1 MGTLKENYEKLSA
14 EIKSSGK
21 PAAAWFPQYTPSS
34 LLNAEN
40 WWEALAVCEYA
51 LDTKEDEKLTEV
63 FFELIFSAF
72 DCNVEV
78 DLNDEEY
85 EFWWEKV
92 MQVCDR
98 VAVFSGAGWAQK
110 GAQYSEARYG
120 KRDMSYLF
128 PFYEKAA
135 DMGWAEAEATVAYWR
150 FMGFYCE
157 QDKEEGER
165 RFAALSSPEALL
177 WGRHYRA
184 FAEEFTGDKE
194 KALKM
199 RQELLNELPEGH
211 RLRAHTY
218 AALGDS
224 LDREEGGVAEEAAY
238 YEKSLEIVPNLY
250 TLKNLG
256 TLYFRYPELNKSKEL
271 GFELWEKAW
280 HAGVWSAAN
289 FLGYNYQEEEWLDMP
304 KAIEWLE
311 KGMLYCELY
320 SAYELALIY
329 LYNDDYKNVERGLMC
344 LERCVSG
351 DYVSGIEGLA
361 NVYFNGDLVEE
372 DMNRAKELL
381 EKAIELGSG
390 NAAYRLGWMY
400 ERGFLSEEPDYA
412 KAMEYY
418 EKAASMDNVDGYCRA
433 ALYLANGYSGVK
445 DAVKSREYYEKAAE
459 MGSCFAMIELS
470 FLYENGDGVEKS
482 YEKAYELCTKAAAEG
497 YPYAMF
503 RVGLYLEKGVIGE
516 AQPEEALGWYV
527 KAAEAEDTDA
537 LFALGRCYKNGIGTE
552 EDFDKALECFSKGA
566 EKNESRCLTE
576 LGLAYENATGVEEN
590 PQKAVEYMTKAA
602 EQDYGYAQFKMGDYY
617 FFGYGSCMEDNKK
630 AVEWYEKAVANEIPM
645 AMIRMGEYYLYDYD
659 RLNESEKAFSYFKK
673 AADEYEWYSE
683 GLGIC
688 YEMGIGVEDNET
700 EAFKYYTLAADS
712 GNVTS
717 MYRVG
722 LCYYNGVGVKEN
734 YAEAYRWFTDAAG
747 NENIGATYY
756 LGKMLMYGEGCTP
769 DPETAVQWLMKA
781 AEKNNDKAQFEL
793 GNAYLMGNGVDEN
806 DETAMEWFE
815 KAAENGNEK
824 ALKITGRRRK

>member
-1 MGTLKENYEKLSA
+1 MGTLKEKFEELSA
-14 EIKSSGK
+14 GIKASGK
-21 PAAAWFPQYTPSS
+21 PAAAWFPKYTSTS
-34 LLNAEN
+34 LLNADN

-51 LDTKEDEKLTEV
+51 LDTREDEKLTEG

-78 DLNDEEY
+78 DLNEEEY

-92 MQVCDR
+92 MRVCER

-128 PFYEKAA
+128 PCYEKAA
-135 DMGWAEAEATVAYWR
+135 DMGWGEAEATVAYWR
-150 FMGFYCE
+150 YMGFYCE
-157 QDKEEGER
+157 QDKEEG
-165 RFAALSSPEALL
+165 
-177 WGRHYRA
+177 
-184 FAEEFTGDKE
+184 D
-194 KALKM
+194 
-199 RQELLNELPEGH
+199 
-211 RLRAHTY
+211 RLRAHVY
-218 AALGDS
+218 AAMGDA
-224 LDREEGGVAEEAAY
+224 LDRGEGKIAEEAAC

-250 TLKNLG
+250 SLKNLA
-256 TLYFRYPELNKSKEL
+256 TLYFRYPELGKPKEL
-271 GFELWEKAW
+271 AFEIWEKAW

-289 FLGYNYQEEEWLDMP
+289 FLGYNYQEEAWLDLP

-344 LERCVSG
+344 LERCVEG
-351 DYVSGIEGLA
+351 DYIEGIEGLA

-372 DMNRAKELL
+372 DMSRVKQLL
-381 EKAIELGSG
+381 EKALELGSG

-400 ERGFLSEEPDYA
+400 ERGFLSEEPDYV

-418 EKAASMDNVDGYCRA
+418 EKAAELDNVDGYCRA
-433 ALYLANGYSGVK
+433 ALYLANGYSGVT
-445 DAVKSREYYEKAAE
+445 DAVKSREYYEKAAG
-459 MGSCFAMIELS
+459 MGSCFALVELS
-470 FLYENGDGVEKS
+470 FLYENGNGVERS
-482 YEKAYELCTKAAAEG
+482 YEKAFELCEKAAQEG

-503 RVGLYLEKGVIGE
+503 RVGLYLEKAVLGE
-516 AQPEEALGWYV
+516 AKPEEAFAWYT
-527 KAAEAEDTDA
+527 KAAMADENEGI
-537 LFALGRCYKNGIGTE
+537 FALGRCYKQGIGTE
-552 EDFDKALECFSKGA
+552 EDWDKALEWFGKGA

-576 LGLAYENATGVEEN
+576 LGLAYENGNGVEEN
-590 PQKAVEYMTKAA
+590 PQKAVEYMTRAA

-617 FFGYGSCMEDNKK
+617 FFGCGPCLEDNKK

-645 AMIRMGEYYLYDYD
+645 AMLRMGDYYLYDYD
-659 RLNESEKAFSYFKK
+659 SLNESEKAFAYFKK
-673 AADEYEWYSE
+673 AAEYEWYNE

-688 YEMGIGVEDNET
+688 YEMGIGVEDNEA
-700 EAFKYYTLAADS
+700 EAFKYYTLAADN

-717 MYRVG
+717 MYRTG
-722 LCYYNGVGVKEN
+722 LCYYNGVGVKQN

-747 NENIGATYY
+747 NENIGAAYY
-756 LGKMLMYGEGCTP
+756 LGKMQMYGEGCTP
-769 DPETAVQWLMKA
+769 DPEAAVQWLLKA

-793 GNAYLMGNGVDEN
+793 GNAYLTGNGVEEN
-806 DETAMEWFE
+806 DDIAMEWFE